1 MSSVTRIDS
10 NPNPDVLARLG
21 GVHKRYGRTLAL
33 DGIDL
38 ELRAGELLALL
49 GPNGAGKTTAIGL
62 LLGLLR
68 ADAGRVELFGRDPQQ
83 LAARRQ
89 VGVMLQS
96 AALPPSLRVG
106 ELIRL
111 TSSYYPAPR
120 PLVESAELAGVG
132 DLLKRPYAQ
141 LSGGQQRRV
150 QFALAI
156 CGRPRLLFLDEPT
169 VGMDI
174 DSRRQLWA
182 AMRQLIAEGNSVV
195 LTTHYLEEAEALADR
210 VCVIGH
216 GRVISEGSV
225 DALRDRVRLK
235 RVRCINQLTPDVVSA
250 WPETTE
256 ARMDGERLWISTDA
270 AEALVRRLLDADA
283 TLSSLEVQQAGL
295 ADAFTELTAGAK
307 AGQPSDHKEA
317 A

>member
-120 PLVESAELAGVG
+120 PLVEGAELAGVG

-141 LSGGQQRRV
+141 LSG
-150 QFALAI
+150 
-156 CGRPRLLFLDEPT
+156 
-169 VGMDI
+169 
-174 DSRRQLWA
+174 A
-182 AMRQLIAEGNSVV
+182 A
-195 LTTHYLEEAEALADR
+195 
-210 VCVIGH
+210 GH
-216 GRVISEGSV
+216 
-225 DALRDRVRLK
+225 LR
-235 RVRCINQLTPDVVSA
+235 T
-250 WPETTE
+250 
-256 ARMDGERLWISTDA
+256 A
-270 AEALVRRLLDADA
+270 A
-283 TLSSLEVQQAGL
+283 
-295 ADAFTELTAGAK
+295 
-307 AGQPSDHKEA
+307 A
-317 A
+317 AVPG